1 MTVYLLKWGRRVKQ
15 SILSFPS
22 EIIKE
27 FKDTAEKEISVF
39 LVKWKYKFRRGRKS
53 SIIVLANSPDEVKNY
68 VRELFTTS
76 KELTIRNIIDFN
88 DIEVVKTS
96 FPFKLTENEKDL
108 IALMELLKRDGE
120 KTYREINKELG
131 FSIKHIRTLIK
142 EYSRTLVNCDDC
154 FDDYLFYKKH
164 RKHEEMK
171 IGITNIG
178 KEKLDFLNEI
188 LKMV

>member
-1 MTVYLLKWGRRVKQ
+1 MSVYLLKWGRRVKQ

-68 VRELFTTS
+68 IRELFTTS

-88 DIEVVKTS
+88 DIEVVKIS
-96 FPFKLTENEKDL
+96 FPFKLTKNEKDL
-108 IALMELLKRDGE
+108 ITLMELLKREGE
-120 KTYREINKELG
+120 KTYREINEELG
-131 FSIKHIRTLIK
+131 FSTKHVRTLIK

-154 FDDYLFYKKH
+154 FDEYLFYKKH

-171 IGITNIG
+171 IGITSVG
-178 KEKLDFLNEI
+178 KEKLNFLRSILEI
-188 LKMV
+188 